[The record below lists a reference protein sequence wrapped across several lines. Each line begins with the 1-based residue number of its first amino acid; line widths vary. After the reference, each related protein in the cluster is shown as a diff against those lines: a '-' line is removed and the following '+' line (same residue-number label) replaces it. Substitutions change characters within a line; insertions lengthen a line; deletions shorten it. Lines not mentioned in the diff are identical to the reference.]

1 MSKALHYFP
10 KAARAT
16 YHELCGLKHNFFFLS
31 LSSESQN
38 SEFKESARLI
48 PSNGFKVEPS
58 HASILILSS
67 LLHSFTCIGLQM
79 HYSIFFKKILFYI
92 GVCVCVSSSVM
103 YDSL

>member
-16 YHELCGLKHNFFFLS
+16 YHELCGLKHIYIYIHIFFFPLS
-31 LSSESQN
+31 LSSESQK

-48 PSNGFKVEPS
+48 SSNDFKVEPS

-67 LLHSFTCIGLQM
+67 LLHSFTFIGLQI
-79 HYSIFFKKILFYI
+79 HYSIFFKKILFYT
-92 GVCVCVSSSVM
+92 GVCVC
-103 YDSL
+103 